1 MKWEYK
7 TVQFEY
13 QGLFSS
19 KLDADALQDDLNNLG
34 KSGWELVDLEFN
46 MGSLATNIGA
56 IAILKRPK

>member
-7 TVQFEY
+7 TVHFGY

-19 KLDADALQDDLNNLG
+19 KLDAQALQDDLNRLG
-34 KSGWELVDLEFN
+34 SNSWELVELEFN
-46 MGSLATNIGA
+46 MGSLANNTAA